1 MGEENY
7 IMTVGFLEA
16 EFNQIWNDEERYEW
30 SEFDYKL
37 LQAKEDSKSELL
49 MGIFWGDF
57 SVMNTLKTDVIFAI
71 LSTPIVGLIA
81 KNQTI
86 LATDIIRRIPGW
98 IFGLA
103 SLITC
108 MFRINAI
115 IENNMELLQQNYNA
129 VKMLEFLDKLP
140 RFDEFKYT
148 EYFVNMIKSDR
159 GVLEVLNFEV
169 VEEFYKFRNKESVL
183 VG

>member
-1 MGEENY
+1 MAEKNY
-7 IMTVGFLEA
+7 IMTVGFLGA
-16 EFNQIWNDEERYEW
+16 EYNEIWNDSETYQWE
-30 SEFDYKL
+30 EFDYNM
-37 LQAKEDSKSELL
+37 LQTKGDSNIELL
-49 MGIFWGDF
+49 KGLYESDF
-57 SVMNTLKTDVIFAI
+57 SSVNTIKTDVIFAVF
-71 LSTPIVGLIA
+71 STPIVGLVA

-159 GVLEVLNFEV
+159 GVLEVLNFDV
-169 VEEFYKFRNKESVL
+169 VEEFYKFRNKESGL
-183 VG
+183 LG